1 MGHTPGPWKVNSEK
15 LWMVIMSEKA
25 TGGMGFK
32 YAAVGGAKQDELEA
46 NANLIAAAP
55 ELLETLE
62 KAASWM
68 RFWLDQQECD
78 CPEIYHT
85 CGRYDRERELEQ
97 MQAAIKKAKG
107 A

>member
-1 MGHTPGPWKVNSEK
+1 MRMGHTPG
-15 LWMVIMSEKA
+15 LWEYKNA
-25 TGGMGFK
+25 TRIYCDGVEIAQVSADRGSLGEMR
-32 YAAVGGAKQDELEA
+32 A

-85 CGRYDRERELEQ
+85 CGRYDREKELEE
-97 MQAAIKKAKG
+97 MQAALKKAKG